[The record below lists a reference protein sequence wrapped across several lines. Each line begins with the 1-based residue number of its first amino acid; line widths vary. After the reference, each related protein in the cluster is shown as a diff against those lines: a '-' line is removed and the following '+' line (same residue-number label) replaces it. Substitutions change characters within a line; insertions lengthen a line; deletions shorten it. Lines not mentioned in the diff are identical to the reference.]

1 MESFAL
7 AVTGDN
13 VPAGEYDFCL
23 NLTNSTL
30 LKMEDSGRLQRD
42 QPVKFTE
49 AFRYVM
55 RGMRSNCHQH
65 KLVDFI
71 MNLPNINSIGRA

>member
-42 QPVKFTE
+42 QLGCEVYRGLQVCYEGNEVKLSL
-49 AFRYVM
+49 A
-55 RGMRSNCHQH
+55 
-65 KLVDFI
+65 
-71 MNLPNINSIGRA
+71 